1 MPEEEIRWH
10 FRFRNFSRALR
21 RLQDALQDGAEALN
35 ELEQEGVIQRFEYTF
50 ELAWNTL
57 KDRLEHDGMVLSS
70 VTPRAVIRSAFQAKL
85 ISEGERWIDMLG
97 DRSRMSHM
105 YDCDTFDA
113 IIKAI
118 EERYLERLNELHARL
133 SREMAEQETDE
144 QEAEEP

>member
-10 FRFRNFSRALR
+10 YRFL
-21 RLQDALQDGAEALN
+21 LN
-35 ELEQEGVIQRFEYTF
+35 ELEQEGVIQRFKYTF

-85 ISEGERWIDMLG
+85 ISEGERWVDMLV
-97 DRSRMSHM
+97 DRNRMSHT
-105 YDCDTFDA
+105 YDSDTFEA
-113 IIKAI
+113 IIKEI
-118 EERYLERLNELHARL
+118 EEHYLDRLNELHVRL
-133 SREMAEQETDE
+133 NREMAEQETDE

>member
-1 MPEEEIRWH
+1 MPDEEIRWH
-10 FRFRNFSRALR
+10 YRFRNFSRAFR
-21 RLQDALQDGAEALN
+21 RLQDALQEGAEALN

-85 ISEGERWIDMLG
+85 ISEGERWVDMLV
-97 DRSRMSHM
+97 DRNRMSHT
-105 YDCDTFDA
+105 YDSDTFEA
-113 IIKAI
+113 IIKEI
-118 EERYLERLNELHARL
+118 EEHYLDRLNELHVRL
-133 SREMAEQETDE
+133 SLEMAEQETDE